1 MKDKPVNFRGTQ
13 VEPPK
18 GPATWIGASWRKK
31 ICTWLT
37 CLLNPKIQV
46 NTFSNDGV
54 TPVMIEADV
63 TMAANGWTAVID
75 LTGNVGGISGIH
87 WQTPKKELDPTISVS
102 ENTLVFIS
110 PQNPLCTV
118 GLTDLQTGTI
128 LMATAGEWLCVKDC
142 PAATVAGYNVPQD
155 PFPGYN
161 TSAPSG
167 TPLTG
172 DADAPT
178 VFWILQKSAC

>member
-1 MKDKPVNFRGTQ
+1 MNQPQPTIRSGQ
-13 VEPPK
+13 
-18 GPATWIGASWRKK
+18 K
-31 ICTWLT
+31 IPHLDG
-37 CLLNPKIQV
+37 
-46 NTFSNDGV
+46 SNDHLVFSREHWNQIIMAVNAFLASPNWTVTDHGV
-54 TPVMIEADV
+54 ILD
-63 TMAANGWTAVID
+63 
-75 LTGNVGGISGIH
+75 VGGISGIH
-87 WQTPKKELDPTISVS
+87 YQTPNKELDPTISVS
-102 ENTLVFIS
+102 KNTLVFIS
-110 PQNPLCTV
+110 PQNPLCQV
-118 GLTDLQTGTI
+118 GLKDLQTGTI
-128 LMATAGEWLCVKDC
+128 LMATAGQWLCVQDC

>member
-1 MKDKPVNFRGTQ
+1 MFIPPRPIGDDCEARGLQALWDNAWGTHRKTHRDTPNAKWNYFPDGTDEVIVKPPQSSAG
-13 VEPPK
+13 
-18 GPATWIGASWRKK
+18 
-31 ICTWLT
+31 
-37 CLLNPKIQV
+37 
-46 NTFSNDGV
+46 D
-54 TPVMIEADV
+54 
-63 TMAANGWTAVID
+63 
-75 LTGNVGGISGIH
+75 SGIH

-167 TPLTG
+167 TPLAG